1 MSVHDRLRPI
11 RIVLIDTAL
20 PENIGATAR
29 AMKTM
34 GLTDLA
40 LVRPKLF
47 PDQRANALA
56 AGADDV
62 LANAR
67 ICDQLIDAIA
77 DCTFA
82 AGCTA
87 RLRDISLPMREPA
100 AAASE
105 LLARAQQGR
114 VALVFGAERTGLTNE
129 DLSRCQIAV
138 HIPTDPEFSSLN
150 LAQAVQVLAYCVR
163 YAALA
168 EQQEPMVSAPYRDD
182 PLANAEQLERMFGHF
197 EEALTDIDFFKGRPY
212 GHLMQRLRRMFH
224 RAELDV
230 REVMILRGILA
241 EAQRMARL
249 AQAVS
254 PKG

>member
-1 MSVHDRLRPI
+1 MSLRDFLRPI

-20 PENIGATAR
+20 PENIGAAAR

-34 GLTDLA
+34 GFSDLA

-62 LANAR
+62 LAAAR
-67 ICDQLIDAIA
+67 ICDTLTEAIA
-77 DCTFA
+77 DCVFA

-87 RLRDISLPMREPA
+87 RLRDIALPMHGPEA
-100 AAASE
+100 AALR
-105 LLARAQQGR
+105 LLEARANGP

-129 DLSRCQIAV
+129 DLSRCDAAV
-138 HIPTDPEFSSLN
+138 HIPTEADFSSLN
-150 LAQAVQVLAYCVR
+150 LAQAVQVLAYAVR
-163 YAALA
+163 AAAL
-168 EQQEPMVSAPYRDD
+168 VSTRQPPLPAVERDD
-182 PLANAEQLERMFGHF
+182 PLATIEQMERMFEHF
-197 EEALTDIDFFKGRPY
+197 EQALTEIDFFKGRPY
-212 GHLMQRLRRMFH
+212 GHLMQRIRRMLH
-224 RAELDV
+224 RAELDA

-249 AQAVS
+249 AQSVVN
-254 PKG
+254 K